1 MLFIAVCFY
10 KVGCSLGSGDVCAT
24 NREVVAVETLV
35 VVRDDGSPCVTTSAY
50 VGAREVSVALQ
61 PEEPGISD

>member
-1 MLFIAVCFY
+1 MTLEDV
-10 KVGCSLGSGDVCAT
+10 VCAT
-24 NREVVAVETLV
+24 NRGVVAVETLV